1 MSVRIVTDST
11 ADLPPQLAQ
20 ELGIAVVPVYVRFGD
35 KSYRDGIEIG
45 YDELYDKLV
54 NSPVYPSTSQPTP
67 ADFAQVYRELSKE
80 TDEIISIHVSGK
92 LSGTYSSALQGK
104 KLVDSKTN
112 ITVIDS
118 ESVTIGLGIITI
130 SAARLSLLN
139 ESLNGILEDIKQTKM
154 NIHLLGV
161 LDTLKYLALGGRI
174 GRARALLGSVLN
186 VKPLITIRN
195 GEISPV
201 GNVRTHAKAVEKL
214 FEFVKGASNIQDL
227 AIIHNTTPD
236 DAISLKDRF
245 SSFVKNNRLYMA
257 RLGPALGVHAGPGML
272 GVVIRTDAGNTESQ
286 EPASNL
292 LSRKISV
299 PSLHLPKINLPSR
312 H

>member
-54 NSPVYPSTSQPTP
+54 NSPVHPATSQPTP
-67 ADFAQVYRELSKE
+67 ADFAQVYLELAKE

-118 ESVTIGLGIITI
+118 ESVTVGLGIISI

-245 SSFVKNNRLYMA
+245 SSFVKNDHLYMA

-272 GVVIRTDAGNTESQ
+272 GVVIRTDDGNTESQ
-286 EPASNL
+286 EPVSSL
-292 LSRKISV
+292 FTRKITV
-299 PSLHLPKINLPSR
+299 PPLHLPKINLPSR
-312 H
+312 R

>member
-1 MSVRIVTDST
+1 
-11 ADLPPQLAQ
+11 
-20 ELGIAVVPVYVRFGD
+20 
-35 KSYRDGIEIG
+35 
-45 YDELYDKLV
+45 
-54 NSPVYPSTSQPTP
+54 
-67 ADFAQVYRELSKE
+67 
-80 TDEIISIHVSGK
+80 
-92 LSGTYSSALQGK
+92 
-104 KLVDSKTN
+104 
-112 ITVIDS
+112 
-118 ESVTIGLGIITI
+118 
-130 SAARLSLLN
+130 
-139 ESLNGILEDIKQTKM
+139 M

-245 SSFVKNNRLYMA
+245 SSFVKNDHLYMA

-272 GVVIRTDAGNTESQ
+272 GVVIRTDDGNTESQ
-286 EPASNL
+286 EPVSSL
-292 LSRKISV
+292 FTRKITV
-299 PSLHLPKINLPSR
+299 PPLHLPKINLPSR
-312 H
+312 R

>member
-35 KSYRDGIEIG
+35 KSYRDGIEIS

-54 NSPVYPSTSQPTP
+54 NSPIYPSTSQPTP

-236 DAISLKDRF
+236 DAISLKDRLG
-245 SSFVKNNRLYMA
+245 SFVKSDRLYMA

-272 GVVIRTDAGNTESQ
+272 GVVIRTDDGNTESQ
-286 EPASNL
+286 EPVSSL
-292 LSRKISV
+292 FTRKITV
-299 PSLHLPKINLPSR
+299 PPLHLPKINLPSR
-312 H
+312 R

>member
-35 KSYRDGIEIG
+35 KSYLDGIEIS
-45 YDELYDKLV
+45 YDELYDKLI
-54 NSPVYPSTSQPTP
+54 NSPIHPSTSQPTP
-67 ADFAQVYRELSKE
+67 VDFAKVYQELSRE
-80 TDEIISIHVSGK
+80 TDKIISIHVSGK

-118 ESVTIGLGIITI
+118 ESVTMGLGIIAI
-130 SAARLSLLN
+130 SAARLALLN
-139 ESLNGILEDIKQTKM
+139 ENLTGILEDIKQSKINM
-154 NIHLLGV
+154 HLLGA

-195 GEISPV
+195 GEIAPI
-201 GNVRTHAKAVEKL
+201 GNVRTHTKAVEKL
-214 FEFVKGASNIQDL
+214 VEFVKGASNIQDM

-236 DAISLKDRF
+236 DAASLKDPL
-245 SSFVKNNRLYMA
+245 SSFVSSDHLYMA
-257 RLGPALGVHAGPGML
+257 RLGPALGVHAGPRTL
-272 GVVIRTDAGNTESQ
+272 AVVIKYDAGKTESK
-286 EPASNL
+286 EPVSSL
-292 LSRKISV
+292 FTKKIAV
-299 PSLHLPKINLPSR
+299 PPLHLPKINLPSR